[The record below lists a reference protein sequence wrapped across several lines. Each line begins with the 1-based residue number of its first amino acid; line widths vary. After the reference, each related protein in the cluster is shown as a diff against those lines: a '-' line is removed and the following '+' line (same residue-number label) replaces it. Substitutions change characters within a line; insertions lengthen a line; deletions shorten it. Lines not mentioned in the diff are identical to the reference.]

1 MLRKFSIWLVKSVIV
16 VILTTLIFSL
26 FSLDLSSLVEG
37 MFNDVYK
44 YANQDS
50 QKQMISQFSQF
61 CSDIDGKDTTE
72 FQQEMAKRGMQIDL
86 AKIGAVCKSYKTG
99 NLTDN
104 QFFFSFIGTSIPDKF
119 EVPKGM
125 PFEKYNQALNFA
137 NQNKIIYVTVLLVL
151 ILILYFLAGSPSFFL
166 LILAEMSFSMGT
178 LILVPYILIM
188 IYTKIAG
195 IDTTSLLSTVIGSGT
210 GFDIKALINI
220 ILLMILRTYT
230 TLIIALGAVFLAL
243 GIVGKIYA
251 RKLKKKETEPIKS
264 KKAKSEDDEL
274 EEELDKK
281 SKEKEKSMKEVLD
294 ELEEVQKKK
303 KS

>member
-1 MLRKFSIWLVKSVIV
+1 MFRKFFIWLIKSVIV
-16 VILTTLIFSL
+16 IILTTLIFSL
-26 FSLDLSSLVEG
+26 FSLDLSSLVKG

-44 YANQDS
+44 YANTES
-50 QKQMISQFSQF
+50 QKQIISQFSQF
-61 CSDIDGKDTTE
+61 CSDLEGKDTTS

-86 AKIGAVCKSYKTG
+86 ANIGTVCKNYKSG
-99 NLTDN
+99 NLTDS
-104 QFFFSFIGTSIPDKF
+104 QFFFDFIGTSIPDKF

-137 NQNKIIYVTVLLVL
+137 SQNKIIYVTLLLVL

-166 LILAEMSFSMGT
+166 SMLAEMSFSMGT

-188 IYTKIAG
+188 AYTKLAG
-195 IDTTSLLSTVIGSGT
+195 IDTTPLLSTVLGSNA
-210 GFDIKALINI
+210 GFDIKALINL
-220 ILLMILRTYT
+220 ILLMILRTYS
-230 TLIIALGAVFLAL
+230 TLIIVLGAVFLSV
-243 GIVGKIYA
+243 GIIGKIYSH
-251 RKLKKKETEPIKS
+251 KLKKKEEEPIKP
-264 KKAKSEDDEL
+264 KKAKSEDEEL

>member
-1 MLRKFSIWLVKSVIV
+1 MFKRFFIWLVKSVIV
-16 VILTTLIFSL
+16 VILTALIFSL
-26 FSLDLSSLVEG
+26 FSLDLSSLVKG

-44 YANQDS
+44 YANTES
-50 QKQMISQFSQF
+50 QKQIISQFSQF
-61 CSDIDGKDTTE
+61 CSDIGNKDTTSL
-72 FQQEMAKRGMQIDL
+72 QQEMAKRGMPIDL
-86 AKIGAVCKSYKTG
+86 DKIGAVCKSYKAD

-104 QFFFSFIGTSIPDKF
+104 QFFFNFIGTSIPDKF

-151 ILILYFLAGSPSFFL
+151 ILILYFLAGSTGFFL
-166 LILAEMSFSMGT
+166 SILAEMSFGMGT

-188 IYTKIAG
+188 IYTKLAG
-195 IDTTSLLSTVIGSGT
+195 IDTTSLLSTVTGGGA
-210 GFDIKALINI
+210 GFDIKELINL

-230 TLIIALGAVFLAL
+230 SLIIALGAVFLSI
-243 GIVGKIYA
+243 GIIGKIYA
-251 RKLKKKETEPIKS
+251 HKLKKKESEPIKP
-264 KKAKSEDDEL
+264 KKAKSEDEEL

>member
-1 MLRKFSIWLVKSVIV
+1 MFKKFFIWLTKSIIV
-16 VILTTLIFSL
+16 VILTILVFSL

-44 YANQDS
+44 YSNPES
-50 QKQMISQFSQF
+50 QKQIISQFSQF
-61 CSDIDGKDTTE
+61 CSQLDGKDTTA

-86 AKIGAVCKSYKTG
+86 AKIGAVCSSYKAG
-99 NLTDN
+99 NLTDS
-104 QFFFSFIGTSIPDKF
+104 QFFFSFIGVSIPDKF
-119 EVPKGM
+119 EIPKGM

-137 NQNKIIYVTVLLVL
+137 NQNKIIYVTILLVL

-166 LILAEMSFSMGT
+166 SILAEMSFSMGT

-188 IYTKIAG
+188 LYTKLAG
-195 IDTTSLLSTVIGSGT
+195 IDTTPLLSTVLGGGT
-210 GFDIKALINI
+210 GFDIKALIHL
-220 ILLMILRTYT
+220 ILLMVLRTYT
-230 TLIIALGAVFLAL
+230 TLILALGAVFLAI
-243 GIVGKIYA
+243 GIIGKIYS
-251 RKLKKKETEPIKS
+251 RKLKKKESGPIKP
-264 KKAKSEDDEL
+264 KKAKSEDEEL